1 MKRITTVLLAVII
14 LTVFPAA
21 AWGLN
26 TPAVTRNHGV
36 ITARFIGDVGLFLGA
51 EYGMT
56 DELALMAE
64 LGSKNL
70 SKIGLKYE
78 VGRLAVT
85 GGVTGSSVFFG
96 LNGSGALGDK
106 LTGIFE
112 VDALMTDG
120 NLGFLYEVG
129 VKFDIDRSIDLRGGL
144 YGVTFGSANSL
155 QFQIGVGYTF

>member
-85 GGVTGSSVFFG
+85 GGVPGSSGVFFG
-96 LNGSGALGDK
+96 LNGQRGPGRQAHRDLWS
-106 LTGIFE
+106 I
-112 VDALMTDG
+112 VD
-120 NLGFLYEVG
+120 
-129 VKFDIDRSIDLRGGL
+129 DRRQPWFPL
-144 YGVTFGSANSL
+144 
-155 QFQIGVGYTF
+155 